1 MRTDFVLLL
10 YSSTQDRCYSIS
22 RPNTTIKPCAGQ
34 HLISAS
40 QAVHSK
46 LLSGSWDQQDRAMSD
61 GWHSSTSGGSRPGF
75 DSYVKSPEEHD
86 RDQFLAAPP
95 MDRNKLSGSSTDSR
109 RSTGS
114 YQDQSYAESPLTSC
128 GSPQSEGDL
137 TPQYDYL
144 SPDTAAPSR
153 EPSERVFL
161 FDIERYGDP
170 RIEWIMYYDFIVT
183 KSEAYYQLQPGYLP
197 TKKYPSRVSVK

>member
-1 MRTDFVLLL
+1 M
-10 YSSTQDRCYSIS
+10 
-22 RPNTTIKPCAGQ
+22 A
-34 HLISAS
+34 
-40 QAVHSK
+40 
-46 LLSGSWDQQDRAMSD
+46 D
-61 GWHSSTSGGSRPGF
+61 GWYPSISGGSRPRL
-75 DSYVKSPEEHD
+75 DSSVKSHQEHD
-86 RDQFLAAPP
+86 RGQFLAAPS

-114 YQDQSYAESPLTSC
+114 YQDQGYAESPLTSY

-137 TPQYDYL
+137 TPQYNYL
-144 SPDTAAPSR
+144 SLDTEAPSR

-197 TKKYPSRVSVK
+197 TEKYPPRVSIK